1 MKGVLFKRTLV
12 LFTIVLLLAG
22 IVLLGAYSYFGRR
35 TFIKLEL
42 DSLDSVLHAAS
53 ESYLVRDTLFSN
65 RSNYIKSLNFMCAT
79 ADVRYYFFYYNGDGT
94 VKVYTTIA
102 DYSNEYIQTVQYD
115 ILNGETIKKDNLR
128 LNQNT
133 NAIAVGGPLYA
144 SSGVQ
149 EGGIIFVREIQHI
162 DAAFTK
168 LNSALWTLVLCTV
181 PLIAIIGFSGIRQMN
196 KPLAGMT
203 TVAIELTKGNYD
215 VRADENVPGEMGIFA
230 RAMNRMSDTLSQ
242 TIYQLDSEKRQL
254 WSILSSFT
262 DGVAAL
268 DDLGN
273 LTHYNPALMR
283 MFGAVDV
290 QGPLDL
296 VPDSKIWE
304 AFQGVLETKEP
315 RSLQYTLPGDKSLLI
330 SIVPVMAED
339 RCTGVVGLFKDITE
353 IENLERTRRD
363 YVANISHELRTPLTA
378 IRGLLEP
385 LSDGMVKD
393 DATRSCYYGIM
404 LHEVERL
411 SRLIADM
418 LQLSRLQSGTEYMER
433 TVFDLVKLI
442 DDIYQ
447 GYRQTAMQKGIRL
460 CVETEELP
468 EVISDAD
475 RIEQVLVILL
485 DNAMRYAGQGGTIR
499 IFTHQDDSDVYVS
512 VWDSGCGIPE
522 NDIDHVFE
530 RFFKSDKSRKEG
542 GTGLGLS
549 IAKEIMDKLGESI
562 GVKSKVGE
570 WTCFTFTVKKYI
582 SNAIQLGPVDMSRAI
597 IYDSGKD
604 TAPHSNLPEESSGK
618 DNTAMDAPY
627 EVISDEPVSQKNRGE
642 GKPKT
647 DRKNKKKN
655 GGINLF

>member
-1 MKGVLFKRTLV
+1 MKGVLFKRTLM
-12 LFTIVLLLAG
+12 LFIIMLLLAG
-22 IVLLGAYSYFGRR
+22 LVLLGAYSYFGRR
-35 TFIKLEL
+35 TFINLEL

-53 ESYLVRDTLFSN
+53 ETYLVRDTLFTN
-65 RSNYIKSLNFMCAT
+65 RANYIKSLNFMCST
-79 ADVRYYFFYYNGDGT
+79 ADVRYYFFYYNSDGNVEAVT
-94 VKVYTTIA
+94 NIVE
-102 DYSNEYIQTVQYD
+102 YSNDYIQAVQFD
-115 ILNGETIKKDNLR
+115 ILNGETIKKDDLR
-128 LNQNT
+128 LSKNV
-133 NAIAVGGPLYA
+133 NAIAVGGPLYT
-144 SSGVQ
+144 SSGLR

-168 LNSALWTLVLCTV
+168 LNSALWILVLCTV
-181 PLIAIIGFSGIRQMN
+181 PLIAIIGFSSIRQMN
-196 KPLAGMT
+196 KPIADMT
-203 TVAIELTKGNYD
+203 TVAIELTRGNYE
-215 VRADENVPGEMGIFA
+215 VRANEDIPGEIGIFA

-273 LTHYNPALMR
+273 LTHYNPALMG

-290 QGPLDL
+290 KTPLDL

-304 AFQGVLETKEP
+304 VFHSVLETKEP
-315 RSLQYTLPGDKSLLI
+315 RTLQYTLPGDKLLLI
-330 SIVPVMAED
+330 SIVPVMAEE

-393 DATRSCYYGIM
+393 EATRTRYYGIM

-411 SRLIADM
+411 SRLITDM

-433 TVFDLVKLI
+433 TTFDLGKLI

-447 GYRQTAMQKGIRL
+447 GYRQTAMQKGIQL
-460 CVETEELP
+460 CVETEQLL
-468 EVISDAD
+468 EVISDPD

-485 DNAMRYAGQGGTIR
+485 DNAMRYAGEGGTIR
-499 IFTHQDDSDVYVS
+499 IFTQQDDRDVYVS

-522 NDIDHVFE
+522 KDICHVFE

-549 IAKEIMDKLGESI
+549 IAREVMDKLGESI
-562 GVKSKVGE
+562 TVKSKVGE

-582 SNAIQLGPVDMSRAI
+582 SNAIQLGPVDMSNAI
-597 IYDSGKD
+597 IYDSDRYPDASK
-604 TAPHSNLPEESSGK
+604 NEEPITKEGG
-618 DNTAMDAPY
+618 AMDAPY
-627 EVISDEPVSQKNRGE
+627 VVLENNPPIQKDRGE
-642 GKPKT
+642 GKKV
-647 DRKNKKKN
+647 DKKNKRKPA
-655 GGINLF
+655 NLTLL

>member
-1 MKGVLFKRTLV
+1 MKGVLLKRTLM
-12 LFTIVLLLAG
+12 LFIIVMLLAG

-53 ESYLVRDTLFSN
+53 ETYLVRDTLFSN
-65 RSNYIKSLNFMCAT
+65 RSNYIQSLNFMCAT
-79 ADVRYYFFYYNGDGT
+79 ADVRYYFFYYSSDGN
-94 VKVYTTIA
+94 VKAHTNIA
-102 DYSNEYIQTVQYD
+102 EYSNDYIQAVQFD
-115 ILNGETIKKDNLR
+115 ILNGETIKKDDLR
-128 LNQNT
+128 LSKNT
-133 NAIAVGGPLYA
+133 NAIAVGGPLY
-144 SSGVQ
+144 SSNGTR

-168 LNSALWTLVLCTV
+168 LNSALWILVLCTV

-196 KPLAGMT
+196 KPIADMT
-203 TVAIELTKGNYD
+203 GVAIELTRGNYE
-215 VRADENVPGEMGIFA
+215 VRANENIPGEIGIFA

-242 TIYQLDSEKRQL
+242 TIYQLDSEKQQL

-268 DDLGN
+268 DNMGN
-273 LTHYNPALMR
+273 LTHYNPALMQ

-290 QGPLDL
+290 KTPLDL

-304 AFQGVLETKEP
+304 AFQNVLETKES
-315 RSLQYTLPGDKSLLI
+315 RTLQYTLPGDKLLLI
-330 SIVPVMAED
+330 SIVPVMAEE

-393 DATRSCYYGIM
+393 EATRNRYYGIM

-411 SRLIADM
+411 SRLITDM

-433 TVFDLVKLI
+433 TAFDLVKLI

-447 GYRQTAMQKGIRL
+447 GYRQTAMQKGIHL

-485 DNAMRYAGQGGTIR
+485 DNAMRYAGEGGTIR
-499 IFTHQDDSDVYVS
+499 IFTRQDENDVYVS

-522 NDIDHVFE
+522 NDICHVFE
-530 RFFKSDKSRKEG
+530 RFYKSDKSRKEG

-549 IAKEIMDKLGESI
+549 IAREVMDKLGESI
-562 GVKSKVGE
+562 TVKSKVGE

-582 SNAIQLGPVDMSRAI
+582 SNAIQLGPVDMSSAI
-597 IYDSGKD
+597 IYDSDRDIK
-604 TAPHSNLPEESSGK
+604 PEEPVTKEGG
-618 DNTAMDAPY
+618 AMDAPY
-627 EVISDEPVSQKNRGE
+627 EVLSDTANVQKDRGE
-642 GKPKT
+642 GKKS
-647 DRKNKKKN
+647 DKKNKRKP
-655 GGINLF
+655 GNLSLF

>member
-1 MKGVLFKRTLV
+1 MKGVLLKRTLM
-12 LFTIVLLLAG
+12 LFIIVMLLAG

-53 ESYLVRDTLFSN
+53 ESYLVRDTLFTN
-65 RSNYIKSLNFMCAT
+65 RSNYIQSLNFMCAT
-79 ADVRYYFFYYNGDGT
+79 ADVRYYFFYYSSDGNIKAHT
-94 VKVYTTIA
+94 NIA
-102 DYSNEYIQTVQYD
+102 EYSNDYIQAVQFD
-115 ILNGETIKKDNLR
+115 ILNGETIKKDDLR
-128 LNQNT
+128 LSKNT
-133 NAIAVGGPLYA
+133 NAIAVGGPLYS
-144 SSGVQ
+144 SSGTR

-168 LNSALWTLVLCTV
+168 LNSALWILVLCTV

-196 KPLAGMT
+196 KPIADMT
-203 TVAIELTKGNYD
+203 GVAIELTKGNYE
-215 VRADENVPGEMGIFA
+215 VRANENLPGEIGIFA

-242 TIYQLDSEKRQL
+242 TIYQLDSEKQQL

-268 DDLGN
+268 DNLGN
-273 LTHYNPALMR
+273 LTHYNPALMQ

-290 QGPLDL
+290 KTPLDL

-304 AFQGVLETKEP
+304 AFQSVLETKES
-315 RSLQYTLPGDKSLLI
+315 RTLQYALPGDKLLLI

-393 DATRSCYYGIM
+393 EATRNRYYGIM

-411 SRLIADM
+411 SRLITDM

-447 GYRQTAMQKGIRL
+447 GYRQTAMQKGIHL

-485 DNAMRYAGQGGTIR
+485 DNAMRYAGEGGTIR
-499 IFTHQDDSDVYVS
+499 IFTGQDEHDVYVS

-522 NDIDHVFE
+522 NDICHVFE
-530 RFFKSDKSRKEG
+530 RFYKSDKSRKEG

-549 IAKEIMDKLGESI
+549 IAREVMDKLGESI
-562 GVKSKVGE
+562 TVKSKVGE
-570 WTCFTFTVKKYI
+570 WSCFTFTVKKYI
-582 SNAIQLGPVDMSRAI
+582 SNAIQLGPVDMSRSI
-597 IYDSGKD
+597 IYDSD
-604 TAPHSNLPEESSGK
+604 RNVRTEETITKEG
-618 DNTAMDAPY
+618 DAMDAPY
-627 EVISDEPVSQKNRGE
+627 EVLETNPPVQKDRGE
-642 GKPKT
+642 GKKV
-647 DRKNKKKN
+647 DKKNKRKP
-655 GGINLF
+655 INLMLL

>member
-1 MKGVLFKRTLV
+1 MKGVLFKRTLM
-12 LFTIVLLLAG
+12 LFTIILLLAG
-22 IVLLGAYSYFGRR
+22 LVLLGAYSYFGRR
-35 TFIKLEL
+35 TFINLEL

-53 ESYLVRDTLFSN
+53 ETYLVRDTLFTN
-65 RSNYIKSLNFMCAT
+65 RSNYIKSLNFMCST
-79 ADVRYYFFYYNGDGT
+79 ADVRYYFFYYNSDGNIEAVT
-94 VKVYTTIA
+94 NIA
-102 DYSNEYIQTVQYD
+102 EYSNDYIQAVQFD
-115 ILNGETIKKDNLR
+115 ILNGETIKKDDLR
-128 LNQNT
+128 LSKT
-133 NAIAVGGPLYA
+133 INAIAVGGPLYTA
-144 SSGVQ
+144 SGIR

-168 LNSALWTLVLCTV
+168 LNSALWILVLCTV
-181 PLIAIIGFSGIRQMN
+181 PLIAIIGFSSIRQMN
-196 KPLAGMT
+196 KPIADMT
-203 TVAIELTKGNYD
+203 TVAIELTRGNYE
-215 VRADENVPGEMGIFA
+215 VRANEDIPGEIGIFA

-273 LTHYNPALMR
+273 LTHYNPALMG

-290 QGPLDL
+290 KTPLDL

-304 AFQGVLETKEP
+304 AFQSVLETKEP
-315 RSLQYTLPGDKSLLI
+315 RTLQYTLPGDKLLLI

-393 DATRSCYYGIM
+393 EATRTRYYGIM

-411 SRLIADM
+411 SRLITDM

-433 TVFDLVKLI
+433 TTFDLGKLI

-447 GYRQTAMQKGIRL
+447 GYRQTAMQKGIQL
-460 CVETEELP
+460 CVEMEELP
-468 EVISDAD
+468 EVISDPD

-485 DNAMRYAGQGGTIR
+485 DNAMRYAGEGGTIR
-499 IFTHQDDSDVYVS
+499 IFTRQDERDVYVS

-522 NDIDHVFE
+522 KDICHVFE

-549 IAKEIMDKLGESI
+549 IAREVMDKLGESI
-562 GVKSKVGE
+562 TVKSKVGE

-582 SNAIQLGPVDMSRAI
+582 SNAIQLGPVDMSNAI
-597 IYDSGKD
+597 IYDSDKYTGISK
-604 TAPHSNLPEESSGK
+604 NEEPITKEGG
-618 DNTAMDAPY
+618 AMDAPY
-627 EVISDEPVSQKNRGE
+627 EVLETNPPIQKDRGE
-642 GKPKT
+642 GKKA
-647 DRKNKKKN
+647 DKKNKRKPV
-655 GGINLF
+655 NLMLF